1 MTSSFLARRAFL
13 ARLGIL
19 GAAVAAGGVMPVA
32 YAGTRTN
39 PVLPVGVAALR
50 PVLQELARDTING
63 LCAFVVPGTD
73 AYSAAQGTPRR
84 EAGAME
90 AKTPDFLMQ
99 ALDDF
104 VPFPDEIARP
114 IATAFATGLSAGPVV
129 LPGDLGRLL
138 PARVRSLDEAL
149 GTFLR
154 SDETIPL
161 SLAIALALNLL
172 ATQVD
177 PASVRGPFVSPFSRL
192 SYARKAEVFATIER
206 TDADL
211 VALLDAQLPQP
222 LQGSV
227 SGLLKFV
234 GGALLEFTAFGS
246 YSEWAVFDRRTRQLT
261 GRPVG
266 WSLTGYQPHG
276 PVEGWDDFQG
286 YYQGRTKVSD

>member
-13 ARLGIL
+13 ARLGVL

-32 YAGTRTN
+32 YAGTRAV
-39 PVLPVGVAALR
+39 PGVDALR

-63 LCAFVVPGTD
+63 LCVFVVPGPD
-73 AYSAAQGTPRR
+73 AYSQAQGTPRR

-114 IATAFATGLSAGPVV
+114 VATAFATGLSASPIVLPESYGRV
-129 LPGDLGRLL
+129 LPGQF
-138 PARVRSLDEAL
+138 RSLDAAL
-149 GTFLR
+149 GAVLR
-154 SDETIPL
+154 NDSAIPL
-161 SLAIALALNLL
+161 SLAIALALNML

-177 PASVRGPFVSPFSRL
+177 PASVRGPFLSPFARL
-192 SYARKAEVFATIER
+192 SYARKAEVFARLEGA
-206 TDADL
+206 DSDL
-211 VALLDAQLPQP
+211 VGLLDAEFPQP

-234 GGALLEFTAFGS
+234 GGALLEFTTFGS
-246 YSEWAVFDRRTRQLT
+246 YSEWAVFDRRTRRLT

-276 PVEGWDDFQG
+276 PVEGWDDLQG